1 MRLYMKVNIL
11 EQYLTA
17 VESGELPVNHDL
29 LRQVKLIVQKLPKAP
44 ESQLNSISVGE
55 FPFFLQNLKNIS
67 IPRTVLM
74 TYIDLRIEF
83 KTKL

>member
-44 ESQLNSISVGE
+44 ESQLNSISVGK
-55 FPFFLQNLKNIS
+55 FPFS
-67 IPRTVLM
+67 AVC
-74 TYIDLRIEF
+74 
-83 KTKL
+83 